1 MAESINII
9 TSVKV
14 SQSPVFTAKLKDY
27 FCVLDNAYN
36 VYFLHQDT
44 YRIVNTTCFAKEAGP
59 LHRHSKNLSVSCRN
73 DICIALEGNPKINI
87 ISLASGKFVKKATLE
102 WHESQ
107 IECSAFSPNGEIFA
121 SGGADGRVILYD
133 TTTYEI
139 KAVLDRRGD
148 YISQLSFSDD
158 STLVCASSFDNITMI
173 YDIDRARPHCA
184 FELDDTVE
192 RAFFFDGGSRLF
204 FVTRGGSCGIYD
216 LQDKQ
221 QISLM
226 HHFTNWPIAI
236 KKTDDEKFA
245 IVGTKG
251 ERLYVIRLS
260 DNSVALNVKL
270 ENPSGIASM
279 EIRNGKLSLGFTD
292 GFVDVVDF
300 NHGVDELEAYLKI
313 GDYQRAAAML
323 KKNCFL
329 VIYPTLLER
338 FEQGWKEILPK
349 AIAMITKNMVDAAYR
364 LAKPFLDDEKRAGEF
379 EFYISQK
386 NEVAQFLDALETK
399 EFAKA
404 YALAKT
410 SQYLTKLSAY
420 RNLEDYWYRC
430 FAQAKKLLAEDATL
444 NKAKAQELLK
454 PFAQVEEKKN
464 AIMNLLTNSAKFK
477 EAELHIKAKN
487 FKSYFVLCD
496 KYPFLKDTDIY
507 KKTLML
513 AESILEKIMIFE
525 KENKLAEAVAAT
537 ETLRGFTPYEK
548 AANERIN
555 FIKTKQLFMDSYG
568 MRKDSS
574 FLVRA
579 YDLAVKYEI
588 LQTTKEF
595 HVMYDE
601 FKAVFSRIESNVHTM
616 KPYQVLSAFGPY
628 AKVDYWRG
636 KISQM
641 MRISYLDEIKSM
653 HGKQDSNTKKAVDVF
668 TNLFGK
674 DVEMEAFCRS
684 AGLGEFY
691 NGLKDV
697 RMPTIEYPPTLF

>member
-14 SQSPVFTAKLKDY
+14 SQSPIFSAKLKDY
-27 FCVLDNAYN
+27 FCILDNAYN
-36 VYFLHQDT
+36 VYFLHPDT
-44 YRIVNTTCFAKEAGP
+44 YRVVNTMCFAKEATP
-59 LHRHSKNLSVSCRN
+59 LHRHSKVMSVSWSN
-73 DICIALEGNPKINI
+73 DFCIALEGSPKINI
-87 ISLASGKFVKKATLE
+87 VSLASGKFVKKATLA

-107 IECSAFSPNGEIFA
+107 IECSAFSPNGDLFA

-133 TTTYEI
+133 TKSYEI
-139 KAVLDRRGD
+139 RVMLERRGD
-148 YISQLSFSDD
+148 YISQISFSDD
-158 STLVCASSFDNITMI
+158 STLVCASSFDKITMI
-173 YDIDRARPHCA
+173 YDIDRAKPHCA

-192 RAFFFDGGSRLF
+192 RSLFFDGGSKLF

-216 LQDKQ
+216 LQDKK

-226 HHFTNWPIAI
+226 HHFTNWPISI

-251 ERLYVIRLS
+251 ERLYVIRLEG
-260 DNSVALNVKL
+260 NSVALNVKL
-270 ENPSGIASM
+270 ENPSGVSSM
-279 EIRNGKLSLGFTD
+279 EIRKGKLSLGFSD
-292 GFVDVVDF
+292 GFIDVIDF
-300 NHGVDELEAYLKI
+300 NHGIDELETYLKL

-329 VIYPTLLER
+329 VIYPTLFEK
-338 FEQGWKEILPK
+338 FEQGWREVLPK
-349 AIAMITKNMVDAAYR
+349 ALAMITKNMVDSAYR
-364 LAKPFLDDEKRAGEF
+364 IAKPFLDDEKRAKEF

-404 YALAKT
+404 YALTKS

-420 RNLEDYWYRC
+420 KNLEDYWSRC
-430 FAQAKKLLAEDATL
+430 FAQAKKLLAEDAGL
-444 NKAKAQELLK
+444 NRGKAQELLK
-454 PFAQVEEKKN
+454 PFAQVEDKKN
-464 AIMNLLTNSAKFK
+464 AIMNLLTNSVKFK

-487 FKSYFVLCD
+487 FKAYFSLCD

-513 AESILEKIMIFE
+513 AESILEKIMAFE
-525 KENKLAEAVAAT
+525 KENKLIEAISAT
-537 ETLRGFTPYEK
+537 ETLKGFTPYEK
-548 AANERIN
+548 AANERIS
-555 FIKTKQLFMDSYG
+555 FIKTKQQFMDSFAG
-568 MRKDSS
+568 RKDSPY
-574 FLVRA
+574 LVRA
-579 YDLAVKYEI
+579 YELAVKCEV

-601 FKAVFSRIESNVHTM
+601 FKTTLSSIESNVHTM
-616 KPYQVLSAFGPY
+616 KPYQVLAAFGAY
-628 AKVDYWRG
+628 TRVDYWRG

-641 MRISYLDEIKSM
+641 MRISYLDEIKTRYQQ
-653 HGKQDSNTKKAVDVF
+653 KDQNIKKGIDTF
-668 TNLFGK
+668 TSLFGK
-674 DVEMEAFCRS
+674 DVEMENFCKTI
-684 AGLGEFY
+684 GLGEFY
-691 NGLKDV
+691 DTLKDV